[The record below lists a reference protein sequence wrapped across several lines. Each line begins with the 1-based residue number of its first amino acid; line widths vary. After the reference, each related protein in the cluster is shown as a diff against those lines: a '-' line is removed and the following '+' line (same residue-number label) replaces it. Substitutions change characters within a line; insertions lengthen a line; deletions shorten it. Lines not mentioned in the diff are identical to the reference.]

1 MSRRRWAK
9 EPMRN
14 VSLKYSD
21 PRRIYATRLKRSKN
35 HIVCVMLL

>member
-1 MSRRRWAK
+1 
-9 EPMRN
+9 
-14 VSLKYSD
+14 LKYSD